1 MNIPNYKILKEIGA
15 GGMGTVYL
23 AEHTLIKR
31 KVAIKSLKQD
41 LIKNEQLR
49 ERFKKEATALA
60 QLEHPNI
67 VRLNE
72 YIEQQDG
79 VFLIMEYVDGLPL
92 DEHINNISGPINEE
106 QLIPLFLQ
114 ILDAFEYAHKNKIVH
129 RDIKPSNFIIT
140 KDGKIKVLDFGIAK
154 IMDETNSMT
163 KTGTQ
168 MGSVLYMSPEQVR
181 GEKVNHLSD
190 IYSLGVTLFQ
200 MATGKAPYKP
210 TSNEY
215 EVFQKID
222 KESLPKASSIYPGIS
237 KKIEEIIERA
247 TNKNS
252 SNRFQSCSEFKK
264 VLSQKKNLKTT
275 KVSVSETIIN
285 EPSPISKKKKIKKY
299 WIFGIV
305 TVILISINLYNSES
319 KTKISLDKTT
329 FKVDNND
336 IVYLKSNMKPLNGYL
351 SCEYGIMGLYKDGK
365 KEGVH
370 KNWYSNGSLIS
381 EEEIINGAN
390 ANISKKWNEQY
401 QLIYKRSWTKNFD
414 QTWYDNGQLKTEGYS
429 RPVKYDST
437 KNWNPPSDALL
448 VYGLCR
454 EWYENGQLKSEKNYN
469 ESGKPEGTHREWHE
483 NGAIILDCNY
493 KNGELDGKYKESFPN
508 GIDKKIAF
516 YLNGKLNG
524 YFKTYDDRWY
534 SGDTT
539 YYCQEGKY
547 INNLKDSIWIEYEA
561 SYSNN
566 SFQKGKITNKTKY
579 LNGKKVVKP
588 SKFIKIGNQYW
599 HKQNLNVDYFSLT
612 NDKIIEAQTKDY
624 WKYAFDNK
632 IPAWCYYN
640 NNPEN
645 GKIYGKLYNWWAV
658 SDNRCLCPKGTHVPT
673 EKEWEILGEFL
684 AKGWEKRS
692 NYRDHG
698 GKVKSKGTKENGS
711 GLWKSPNSSA
721 TNSSGFNAKPSGARW
736 CHDGSF
742 HYLNEKAIF
751 ASNSLWFY
759 KGEFIYNKP
768 FCVVITYDSPS
779 WQRTYKYYDAS
790 YTVRCIKD

>member
-1 MNIPNYKILKEIGA
+1 MNIPNYKILNEIGA

-31 KVAIKSLKQD
+31 KVAIKSLNVN
-41 LIKNEQLR
+41 LIKNQQLR

-92 DEHINNISGPINEE
+92 DEHINNVSGPINEE
-106 QLIPLFLQ
+106 QLMPLFLQ

-129 RDIKPSNFIIT
+129 RDIKPSNIIIT

-168 MGSVLYMSPEQVR
+168 MGSVLYMSPEQVK

-190 IYSLGVTLFQ
+190 IYSLGVTLYQ
-200 MATGKAPYKP
+200 MATGKAPYDP

-222 KESLPKASSIYPGIS
+222 KEPLPKASSIYPGVS
-237 KKIEEIIERA
+237 KKIEVIIERA

-264 VLSQKKNLKTT
+264 VLSQKKNLETT

-285 EPSPISKKKKIKKY
+285 EPSPISKKKKIKKF

-305 TVILISINLYNSES
+305 SVILISINLYNSES

-329 FKVDNND
+329 FKVDNNE

-351 SCEYGIMGLYKDGK
+351 TCEYGIMGLYKDGK

-370 KNWYSNGSLIS
+370 KNWYSNGSLMS
-381 EEEIINGAN
+381 EKEIINGAN
-390 ANISKKWNEQY
+390 VNISKYWNEKY
-401 QLIYKRSWTKNFD
+401 QLIYERNWTKNFD

-437 KNWNPPSDALL
+437 KSWNPPSDAIL

-454 EWYENGQLKSEKNYN
+454 DWYENGQLKSEKNYDEN
-469 ESGKPEGTHREWHE
+469 GKPEGTHREWHE

-493 KNGELDGKYKESFPN
+493 KNGKLNGKYKESFPN

-516 YLNGKLNG
+516 YLDGKLNG
-524 YFKTYDDRWY
+524 YFKDCKENFLYEFRDDTSKPTGTWTDLIVKEGFEELTD
-534 SGDTT
+534 SS
-539 YYCQEGKY
+539 YYIIEGKY
-547 INNLKDSIWIEYEA
+547 VDNTMDSIWIEYGA

-566 SFQKGKITNKTKY
+566 NFQKGKITKKTKY
-579 LNGKKVVKP
+579 LNGRK
-588 SKFIKIGNQYW
+588 S
-599 HKQNLNVDYFSLT
+599 
-612 NDKIIEAQTKDY
+612 
-624 WKYAFDNK
+624 
-632 IPAWCYYN
+632 IP
-640 NNPEN
+640 
-645 GKIYGKLYNWWAV
+645 
-658 SDNRCLCPKGTHVPT
+658 
-673 EKEWEILGEFL
+673 
-684 AKGWEKRS
+684 
-692 NYRDHG
+692 
-698 GKVKSKGTKENGS
+698 
-711 GLWKSPNSSA
+711 
-721 TNSSGFNAKPSGARW
+721 
-736 CHDGSF
+736 
-742 HYLNEKAIF
+742 
-751 ASNSLWFY
+751 
-759 KGEFIYNKP
+759 
-768 FCVVITYDSPS
+768 
-779 WQRTYKYYDAS
+779 
-790 YTVRCIKD
+790 